1 MIANAD
7 DPEARRVL
15 YVAEP
20 RDPVAVGCVGWQR
33 CQDEAVGGL
42 GKSSLTPFLLPRR
55 GTPQRQGNLGAFVNE
70 PEGRRAVFRAE
81 TREPGGWELRGEA
94 EGPC

>member
-42 GKSSLTPFLLPRR
+42 GKSSLTPFFFTAPWDTNVK
-55 GTPQRQGNLGAFVNE
+55 GT
-70 PEGRRAVFRAE
+70 
-81 TREPGGWELRGEA
+81 
-94 EGPC
+94 